1 MGVNLLPHCLS
12 GGITTMDMA
21 ILRGGDFLYL
31 ASEKQQKKVNQGD
44 RKPLGLYNGTG
55 LQGVPGI
62 SPSSKQGETVQQH
75 LDVVSYFFCS
85 LSTTFRK
92 LKWSQLQRSE

>member
-1 MGVNLLPHCLS
+1 
-12 GGITTMDMA
+12 MA
-21 ILRGGDFLYL
+21 
-31 ASEKQQKKVNQGD
+31 Q
-44 RKPLGLYNGTG
+44 G

>member
-1 MGVNLLPHCLS
+1 
-12 GGITTMDMA
+12 MA
-21 ILRGGDFLYL
+21 
-31 ASEKQQKKVNQGD
+31 Q
-44 RKPLGLYNGTG
+44 G

-92 LKWSQLQRSE
+92 LKWSQLQRSEQLDPPGTWSCLGQHAWEELSEERLS